1 MPTTPRKFVRNIPVK
16 AKCPFPSAMTLSLT
30 FAGLYSRIEVAF
42 EKLLRMFVCKFGM
55 FVAKFKSLFW
65 SLFGQFTINQLC
77 KFWLTITISHCS
89 LFNRRKYSER
99 TSKQTLEL
107 CNEHSELTNEH
118 SKWFFKSKLKSRASL
133 LIKGRAFKH
142 WSKIAFILA
151 STFKYCDYIYS
162 RIY

>member
-1 MPTTPRKFVRNIPVK
+1 MPTTPKKFVRNIPVS
-16 AKCPFPSAMTLSLT
+16 PT
-30 FAGLYSRIEVAF
+30 FAGLYFRFQFPF
-42 EKLLRMFVCKFGM
+42 EKLLRIIVCKFGM
-55 FVAKFKSLFW
+55 FVAKFKCLCW
-65 SLFGQFTINQLC
+65 SLFRQFTISQLC
-77 KFWLTITISHCS
+77 KFWLAIIISHCS

-151 STFKYCDYIYS
+151 STLKYCDYIYS
-162 RIY
+162 RIYLSIS